1 MQAFHGNY
9 SRRVSNFLA
18 KSDDILKEGI
28 VLAGRS
34 VGTFCLE
41 KIMSSSIKPLLAG
54 FGISTGASLLARA
67 LPEPRSSLAQW
78 GKATV
83 GAGMDAIGTLVGTG
97 SSDLGNLLN
106 MQIQIQREMQ
116 VISMASNIAKSQ
128 HEMEM
133 APVRNMRVG

>member
-1 MQAFHGNY
+1 
-9 SRRVSNFLA
+9 
-18 KSDDILKEGI
+18 
-28 VLAGRS
+28 
-34 VGTFCLE
+34 
-41 KIMSSSIKPLLAG
+41 MSSSISIKPMLAG
-54 FGISTGASLLARA
+54 LGIGIGASALARA

-78 GKATV
+78 GQATV
-83 GAGMDAIGTLVGTG
+83 GAGMDAIGGLLGSG

-116 VISMASNIAKSQ
+116 VVSMLSNVYKSQ